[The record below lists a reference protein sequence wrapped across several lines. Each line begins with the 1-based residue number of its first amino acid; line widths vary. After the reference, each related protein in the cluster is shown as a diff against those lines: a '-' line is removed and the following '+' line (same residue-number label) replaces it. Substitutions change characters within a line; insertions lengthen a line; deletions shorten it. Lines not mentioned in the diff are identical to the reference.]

1 VTGGGRWISV
11 IEGVLFKNN
20 NKTGK
25 KAELVEQDK
34 GGMVLN

>member
-25 KAELVEQDK
+25 KAELVDRTREEWF
-34 GGMVLN
+34 